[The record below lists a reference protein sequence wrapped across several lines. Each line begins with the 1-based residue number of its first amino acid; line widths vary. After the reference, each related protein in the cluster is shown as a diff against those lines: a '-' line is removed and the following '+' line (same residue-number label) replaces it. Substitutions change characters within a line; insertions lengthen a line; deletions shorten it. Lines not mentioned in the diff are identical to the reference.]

1 MPVPVIKNISKER
14 VERTNSVM
22 MGMNLNM
29 YMYVCMGDQR
39 SAALQV
45 SCNYSILVLALQCT
59 GFPDLMYLISTG
71 GSNAVAMYSNSR

>member
-22 MGMNLNM
+22 MGMHLNM
-29 YMYVCMGDQR
+29 YMYVWVDQR